1 MGEINSLIKKE
12 KLMAWFYTV
21 LLLPNSPLY
30 ALSEGE
36 AQASL
41 KEGKDPKGK
50 TLWDWD
56 RIHSDPEQGILAYQG
71 ISREESIG
79 KAAEMIATWKGGKEN
94 LPKIILWGIQ
104 DPSDSVIEFKRE
116 ILSRFETYF
125 DQDTDNGG
133 QIILYSGLMTNE
145 EGEVVE
151 YKE

>member
-1 MGEINSLIKKE
+1 
-12 KLMAWFYTV
+12 MAWFYTV
-21 LLLPNSPLY
+21 LLLPNSSLY
-30 ALSEGE
+30 ALPEGE

-41 KEGKDPKGK
+41 KKGKDPKGK
-50 TLWDWD
+50 TIWDWGRFYFD
-56 RIHSDPEQGILAYQG
+56 SEQGILTHSG

-79 KAAEMIATWKGGKEN
+79 KAAETISTWKGDKN
-94 LPKIILWGIQ
+94 NPPKIILWGIQ
-104 DPSDSVIEFKRE
+104 NPSDSVVEFKRE